1 MRCRLSA
8 AVAGAVLLLAQGMA
22 AAAAGPLRIAT
33 WNLEHLAQRDG
44 AGCKP
49 RQADDYARLRSYARV
64 LDADVVALQE
74 VENAAAARRLFPEGQ
89 YHIEVGGAGEVWEPR
104 LCRDQAHGLLT
115 AHRVAFAIR
124 KGVPYRRNADL
135 ELPAG
140 GKTSPDITLF
150 PERAPL
156 RLLAV
161 HLRSGCFSNAR
172 ERRSGEACDALEA
185 QAGAVERWID
195 GHSADRRPA
204 AVLGDFN
211 RRLTVPGDR
220 LWQDLADGRP
230 APLASL
236 AEGHRQRCRGPY
248 EGRPYIDHIL
258 VNPAARA
265 RVAGDFQAL
274 VYRETGRRAP
284 SDHCPV
290 WVRVSAPEY

>member
-1 MRCRLSA
+1 MQWRLSA
-8 AVAGAVLLLAQGMA
+8 VFA
-22 AAAAGPLRIAT
+22 AALALAAAPAAAQALRIAS
-33 WNLEHLAQRDG
+33 WNVEHLAERDG

-49 RQADDYARLRSYARV
+49 RQPGDYARLRGYARV

-74 VENAAAARRLFPEGQ
+74 VENAAAVRRLFPAEH
-89 YHIEVGGAGEVWEPR
+89 YRIEVGGAAEVWEPR

-124 KGVPYRRNADL
+124 KGVPYRRYADL
-135 ELPAG
+135 ELPDG

-156 RLLAV
+156 RVLAV

-172 ERRSGEACDALEA
+172 ERRGGEACDALDA

-195 GHSADRRPA
+195 GHSEDGRPA

-230 APLASL
+230 APLESL

-265 RVAGDFQAL
+265 RVRGEFQAL
-274 VYRETGRRAP
+274 VYREAGRRAP

-290 WVRVSAPEY
+290 WVRISAPDN